1 MVKTICG
8 SDEPHLYP
16 ERSSTRLSL
25 LGLASCKGRS
35 RTVINLTWLLTEEA
49 K

>member
-8 SDEPHLYP
+8 SDEPDLYP
-16 ERSSTRLSL
+16 ERSSTRLSTS
-25 LGLASCKGRS
+25 GHASYKGRS
-35 RTVINLTWLLTEEA
+35 RTVVNLTWLLTEEA